1 MEHGG
6 FNRPVDSPS
15 CLLYGI
21 AVGAG
26 PTSRGAMELRTHVG
40 EDLSY
45 VVVEPDGFDP
55 EREYPVV
62 YLLHG
67 YLSNMRDLPGLSPSI
82 SRDGCLYVSPNA
94 PIKIDMGPSARGF
107 AWWSESKDPAIAFD
121 LLSTLVERI
130 NCQYRVAAG
139 RSLIGGFSQGAML
152 TYEFGLPK
160 PDVFAGLFG
169 LSGQVVDEGR
179 LRASLPEGRGQ
190 SIFIAHGTEDAM
202 LPIGEG
208 RKSRDF
214 LVGEGYAPEYR
225 EYRMAHQVSPQV
237 LADLADWVE
246 RTCLSGGDDS

>member
-1 MEHGG
+1 
-6 FNRPVDSPS
+6 
-15 CLLYGI
+15 
-21 AVGAG
+21 
-26 PTSRGAMELRTHVG
+26 
-40 EDLSY
+40 
-45 VVVEPDGFDP
+45 
-55 EREYPVV
+55 
-62 YLLHG
+62 
-67 YLSNMRDLPGLSPSI
+67 
-82 SRDGCLYVSPNA
+82 
-94 PIKIDMGPSARGF
+94 
-107 AWWSESKDPAIAFD
+107 
-121 LLSTLVERI
+121 
-130 NCQYRVAAG
+130 
-139 RSLIGGFSQGAML
+139 ML

-214 LVGEGYAPEYR
+214 LVDEGYAPEYR

-246 RTCLSGGDDS
+246 RICLSGGDDS